1 MAGCGLLLLT
11 AEAADAQ
18 PKPAP
23 KPAPRRVAP
32 QPNPQRQAAGA
43 GASAITPGLSPQP
56 QKNAAAKQANEGGGR
71 ADEAETRRRWNATT
85 EHPQDAALA
94 SLLRKAYVAMS
105 KGDHDY
111 HGHRIL
117 AMRQTAAAAES
128 WVRFWM
134 GTGMIAK
141 LRGVPTANSGKRTIF
156 SNARNPWPLP
166 ITDPGSPSILR
177 PPSGNFRSRWVC
189 VSQFACWFIT
199 PIIPMN
205 TPFKPLL
212 PRPFALLAPFRGS
225 QFPILSLAFNALA
238 LSPRLGVFAFS
249 FPTKHAKQF

>member
-1 MAGCGLLLLT
+1 MKTRHLHPSFAFIFMAGCGLLLLT

-117 AMRQTAAAAES
+117 AMRQTADAARILGEVLDGDGHDREAQGSSDGELREADDFLKRAQSLASSDHRPRVAEHIAAAERELS
-128 WVRFWM
+128 
-134 GTGMIAK
+134 IALG
-141 LRGVPTANSGKRTIF
+141 LR
-156 SNARNPWPLP
+156 
-166 ITDPGSPSILR
+166 
-177 PPSGNFRSRWVC
+177 
-189 VSQFACWFIT
+189 
-199 PIIPMN
+199 
-205 TPFKPLL
+205 
-212 PRPFALLAPFRGS
+212 
-225 QFPILSLAFNALA
+225 
-238 LSPRLGVFAFS
+238 
-249 FPTKHAKQF
+249 